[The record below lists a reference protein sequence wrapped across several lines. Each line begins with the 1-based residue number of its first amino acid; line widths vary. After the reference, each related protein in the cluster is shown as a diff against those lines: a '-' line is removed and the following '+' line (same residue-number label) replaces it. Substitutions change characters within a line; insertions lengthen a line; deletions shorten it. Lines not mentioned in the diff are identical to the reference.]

1 MAHIGCARGELDRAV
16 AAMKNEKEA
25 ARKKQLAAEALAV
38 RIKLAGDWA
47 QLLSIQTALTDTPGE
62 LGTIANLEMQSR
74 RTRHLLDEYDAELAA
89 TLGGPMPDE
98 ATPSTN
104 YSGAARI
111 IVPTVRTQV
120 QAGELLHLKVIVLDN
135 EPAKSAALSWR
146 RLGRGGLR
154 KSICST
160 SAAPFMPSHF
170 RPRGRTSSPTYPPEP
185 HPAGSWSGPRAR
197 RSKIKRSCFQR
208 YPYSRNCGAHA
219 ASPVGVA
226 FPA

>member
-135 EPAKSAALSWR
+135 EPAKSAALDRR
-146 RLGRGGLR
+146 RLGRGGFEKVNLQHLGRAVYAVALPAAREDIEYDISARTASGR
-154 KSICST
+154 KLVWPASAPEQNQTVVLSALSI
-160 SAAPFMPSHF
+160 
-170 RPRGRTSSPTYPPEP
+170 
-185 HPAGSWSGPRAR
+185 
-197 RSKIKRSCFQR
+197 Q
-208 YPYSRNCGAHA
+208 
-219 ASPVGVA
+219 
-226 FPA
+226 